1 MAEKQTEQPEIRVRG
16 SIWVW
21 IAVPLTV
28 VYLAALWNLVVVTKA
43 CEPAGVGVV
52 AQYLGCKSVNEL
64 GDFLAGAF
72 APLAFLWLVV
82 AVLVQAQEL
91 KSQRA
96 ELALTRAEMKLN
108 RDVASS
114 TREEIAAQATA
125 AKANAEFV
133 RQQTDIL
140 KREADREDRRTN
152 NERFDSLL
160 RLADNILRT
169 QIAGNVFLGNV
180 ENENTGAFVLRND
193 DWGDDPQI
201 NLIRASK
208 SMREAIDSK
217 RDVISSGQLA
227 LRRGRY
233 SRQLGR
239 LAAVLH
245 EIHALSDLVDYAASL
260 VDALEL
266 EPWIIAIDWLIDEAL
281 KYPQKD

>member
-1 MAEKQTEQPEIRVRG
+1 MDEKKTEQPEIRVRG

-28 VYLAALWNLVVVTKA
+28 VYLAVLWSLITVTEACDPAVV
-43 CEPAGVGVV
+43 GIV

-108 RDVASS
+108 REVASS

-140 KREADREDRRTN
+140 KREADREDKRIAA
-152 NERFDSLL
+152 ERFDGLL
-160 RLADNILRT
+160 RLADT
-169 QIAGNVFLGNV
+169 
-180 ENENTGAFVLRND
+180 
-193 DWGDDPQI
+193 
-201 NLIRASK
+201 LIRTRIAAQVMLGTSPHDGYSLLPAEKWADDVQRNLVTASVR
-208 SMREAIDSK
+208 MRETINERRAELE
-217 RDVISSGQLA
+217 SGQRWMSSPYA
-227 LRRGRY
+227 SRRVREFAD
-233 SRQLGR
+233 L
-239 LAAVLH
+239 LT
-245 EIHALSDLVDYAASL
+245 EIRNLSTSVDHMQPL
-260 VDALEL
+260 LDAMQIEEWLLEL
-266 EPWIIAIDWLIDEAL
+266 DHLLGLPNNV
-281 KYPQKD
+281 